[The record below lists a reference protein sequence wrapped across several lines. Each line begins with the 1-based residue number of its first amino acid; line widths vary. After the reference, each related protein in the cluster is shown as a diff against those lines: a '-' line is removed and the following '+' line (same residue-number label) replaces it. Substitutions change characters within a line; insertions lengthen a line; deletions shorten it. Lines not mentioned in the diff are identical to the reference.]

1 MDWLSNLTMDRRHLF
16 HFVPCDGR
24 AEPVRSMTKRRLT
37 ELSQIDAREKL
48 KIVGRV
54 AEKIFCGREKAATIT
69 QCRSDE
75 SKFEGTKRHN

>member
-54 AEKIFCGREKAATIT
+54 AEKIFCGREKATTIT
-69 QCRSDE
+69 QRQSGYSHFNGKTCH
-75 SKFEGTKRHN
+75 T